1 MKFGYISVSW
11 DKRTTILQEDAMEKE
26 QCERTFQ
33 GESDISGALG
43 WDARSGNII
52 GRSW

>member
-1 MKFGYISVSW
+1 MKIGYIRVSR
-11 DKRTTILQEDAMEKE
+11 DKQTNILQEDAMEKE
-26 QCERTFQ
+26 QCERVFQ